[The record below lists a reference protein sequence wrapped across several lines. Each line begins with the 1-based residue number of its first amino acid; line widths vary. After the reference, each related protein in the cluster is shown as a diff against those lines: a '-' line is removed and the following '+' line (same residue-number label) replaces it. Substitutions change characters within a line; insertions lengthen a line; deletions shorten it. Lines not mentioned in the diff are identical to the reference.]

1 MAKKCVYCKGNVLED
16 SALDVCERC
25 GVKVWGP
32 KMFNAIKSSMAASRE
47 RGDLEQ
53 GSVD

>member
-1 MAKKCVYCKGNVLED
+1 MGKCVYCKGAVIED

-32 KMFNAIKSSMAASRE
+32 TMFKAIQSNMAASRE
-47 RGDLEQ
+47 RGDLNQ
-53 GSVD
+53 GSVR